1 MIINPKYAGPL
12 IGLIISLGMSFVMSF
27 VMVSMNVGF
36 TANFLN
42 KWMHAWAAGFLIG
55 FPASA
60 VFVPI
65 ARKYVFIH
73 IIRLGLL
80 LSKCCTISRST
91 GFCMRLAG

>member
-1 MIINPKYAGPL
+1 MIINPKYAGL
-12 IGLIISLGMSFVMSF
+12 LMGLIISLGMSFVMSF

-42 KWMHAWAAGFLIG
+42 KWMHASAAGFLIG

-65 ARKYVFIH
+65 ARKYVFK
-73 IIRLGLL
+73 L
-80 LSKCCTISRST
+80 T
-91 GFCMRLAG
+91 GVVT